1 MCVLLIFNKDQRCNH
16 TIDPAIKLIQTG
28 TMQTETSLR
37 QALGNKLSLL
47 SFLAFGLAAASWLPA
62 NELIHLLYPDRP
74 IVPDLLFTLL
84 PDLPWLSY
92 LSEPLIAGSIIILIL
107 QAFWIDRD
115 RLPYYFFVLAVLY
128 FSRAFLMVLTP
139 LGRPTGNLSSYG
151 IFESTGL
158 LQHGM
163 FPSGHQMLA
172 CTAYLL
178 VRGNVARRLSQ
189 LALGLALAQALV
201 LILSRGHYSI
211 DIIGAALVSW
221 FIAQKMAG
229 LERCCFIGSARHENP
244 HKTPGGQ

>member
-1 MCVLLIFNKDQRCNH
+1 
-16 TIDPAIKLIQTG
+16 
-28 TMQTETSLR
+28 MQKRTSMG

-62 NELIHLLYPDRP
+62 NELIHWLYPDRP

-84 PDLPWLSY
+84 PDLPWLAY
-92 LSEPLIAGSIIILIL
+92 LSEPLIAGSIAILIL

-115 RLPYYFFVLAVLY
+115 RLPYYFFVLAALY
-128 FSRAFLMVLTP
+128 FSRAVLMVLTP

-151 IFESTGL
+151 IFQSTGL

-172 CTAYLL
+172 CIAYLL
-178 VRGNVARRLSQ
+178 VRSSVDRRLKRLALA
-189 LALGLALAQALV
+189 LALGQAVV

-211 DIIGAALVSW
+211 DIIGGSLVSW
-221 FIAQKMAG
+221 FIAWKMAG
-229 LERCCFIGSARHENP
+229 LERCCFIGPARDENP
-244 HKTPGGQ
+244 RKTPGNP